1 MKMVSKM
8 FWAVAAAAVIM
19 VINPTSA
26 SAQVPNTPS
35 GGQCVAVDTAVST
48 IASLCAMPAYAGCP
62 RCAQMRPC
70 LGPGCGGPSTITPPA
85 PTSTPVDGWATARR
99 ECKGEPVSEPGESDG
114 ACVCNNKHYK
124 PVPIRRSSTV
134 VGNTPTG
141 GKLRRLTEVW
151 FCFPVDRNEDAIKQ
165 LTEQM
170 STFEL
175 WKKENEANI
184 ASIPDLRRRVEELE
198 KNLRATWQLALNAN
212 TTAARL
218 EQDVNAVAEAFALL
232 QTEVRAVG
240 RFVPKMDLGY
250 SLGVMFRGS
259 DAGSGMTHHLVL
271 GFTQN
276 FEESPVQLWAQG
288 RIGYLTCDGCDPA
301 TADSA
306 TMYTGGAAAGVG
318 VGLGETRDFS
328 LRGGMYFQLIAPPDS
343 LPQNG
348 MGRQIG
354 IEAQVRYDIPG
365 VPLYVAGVGDLGV
378 YNYQNYFG
386 AAGDPPANVY
396 AGLDTSMGGALM
408 LQIGFSPKLSFL
420 Y

>member
-1 MKMVSKM
+1 MKMSSKA
-8 FWAVAAAAVIM
+8 FWAVAVCAVTMISN
-19 VINPTSA
+19 VTSA
-26 SAQVPNTPS
+26 SAQVPNQPA
-35 GGQCVAVDTAVST
+35 GGQCVAVDTAVAT
-48 IASLCAMPAYAGCP
+48 LTSLCAMPAYAGCP

-70 LGPGCGGPSTITPPA
+70 LNGCGGTTVVTPPA

-99 ECKGEPVSEPGESDG
+99 ECRGEPVSQPGESNG
-114 ACVCNNKHYK
+114 ECVCGNDKYK
-124 PVPIRRSSTV
+124 PVPLSRSSQV
-134 VGNTPTG
+134 VGKTASG
-141 GKLRRLTEVW
+141 GNLRRLTAIY
-151 FCFPVDRNEDAIKQ
+151 FCFPIDRNEDAIKQ
-165 LTEQM
+165 LTDRM
-170 STFEL
+170 SEFEA
-175 WKKENEANI
+175 WKKANEAEI

-198 KNLRATWQLALNAN
+198 KNLKAAWQMAVNAN
-212 TTAARL
+212 VFATNLA
-218 EQDVNAVAEAFALL
+218 QDVQAISMAFAEV
-232 QTEVRAVG
+232 QKEVRAVG

-365 VPLYVAGVGDLGV
+365 VPVYVAGVGDLGV
-378 YNYQNYFG
+378 YNHQNYFG
-386 AAGDPPANVY
+386 AAGEPPHNVH
-396 AGLDTSMGGALM
+396 AGLDKSMGGALM
-408 LQIGFSPKLSFL
+408 LQIGFAPKLSFL